1 MNTQGDPMKDIK
13 VGCFGDVV
21 GSAGRAIFQKHIAKL
36 KNDYQ
41 LDGIIVNGENSC
53 STGRGISTKNVHF
66 FQHHGVDMIT
76 SGNHIFQNKDI
87 YAYLD
92 TKKDLIRPANFPST
106 APGTGAV
113 TFTTQS
119 GVVVGVINVQGR
131 VFMRELLSC
140 PFKTVE
146 SLIPYLQQKTN
157 CIFVDIHAETTAE
170 KMAIAHF
177 LTGKVTCVFGTH
189 THVQTADERILPGGT
204 AFITDL
210 GMAGSLN
217 GMLGM
222 KKEPVIQNF
231 ISQMPTKFEVDIGL
245 PLVLCGIV
253 VTLDSVTGRAKSIE
267 RIRLIDSDITVVAE
281 ENKR

>member
-1 MNTQGDPMKDIK
+1 MHYIK
-13 VGCFGDVV
+13 IGCFGDVV
-21 GSAGRAIFQKHIAKL
+21 GSAGRAIFQKHISQIK
-36 KNDYQ
+36 KQYT

-53 STGRGISTKNVHF
+53 STGRGISTKNIHF

-92 TKKDLIRPANFPST
+92 IKKDLLRPANFPSST
-106 APGTGAV
+106 PGTGV
-113 TFTTQS
+113 LTFTTHS
-119 GVVVGVINVQGR
+119 GVIVGVINVQGR

-146 SLIPYLQQKTN
+146 SLIPFLQQKTH
-157 CIFVDIHAETTAE
+157 CIFVDVHAETTAE

-177 LTGKVTCVFGTH
+177 LCGKVSAVFGTH

-222 KKEPVIQNF
+222 KKEPVMQNF
-231 ISQMPTKFEVDIGL
+231 ISQMPTKFEVDHSL
-245 PLVLCGIV
+245 PLVLSGIV
-253 VTLDSVTGRAKSIE
+253 VTVDAITGRAKTIE
-267 RIRLIDSDITVVAE
+267 RIRLIDDDITVVAE
-281 ENKR
+281 DNKNR

>member
-1 MNTQGDPMKDIK
+1 MKI
-13 VGCFGDVV
+13 GCFGDVV

-36 KNDYQ
+36 KAEYQ

-53 STGRGISTKNVHF
+53 ATGRGISTKNVHF
-66 FQHHGVDMIT
+66 FQHHDVDMIT

-87 YAYLD
+87 YTYLD

-106 APGTGAV
+106 APGTGAL

-119 GVVVGVINVQGR
+119 GITIGVINIQGR

-140 PFKTVE
+140 PFKSAE

-170 KMAIAHF
+170 KMGVAHF
-177 LTGKVTCVFGTH
+177 LDGKVSCVFGTH

-222 KKEPVIQNF
+222 KKEQVIQNF
-231 ISQMPTKFEVDIGL
+231 ISQMPTKFEVDTHL

-253 VTLDSVTGRAKSIE
+253 VTVDAVTGRAKAIE
-267 RIRLIDSDITVVAE
+267 RIRIVDNDITVMVE

>member
-1 MNTQGDPMKDIK
+1 MHGENMQHIK
-13 VGCFGDVV
+13 IGCFGDVV
-21 GSAGRAIFQKHIAKL
+21 GSAGRAIFQKHIAHI
-36 KNDYQ
+36 KNQYA

-53 STGRGISTKNVHF
+53 ATGRGISTKNVHF
-66 FQHHGVDMIT
+66 FQHHEVDMIT

-87 YAYLD
+87 YTYLD
-92 TKKDLIRPANFPST
+92 TKRDLLRPANFPST
-106 APGTGAV
+106 TPGTGV
-113 TFTTQS
+113 LTFTTSS
-119 GVVVGVINVQGR
+119 GVTVGVINVQGR

-146 SLIPYLQQKTN
+146 SLIPFLQQKTH
-157 CIFVDIHAETTAE
+157 CIFVDVHAETTAE

-177 LTGKVTCVFGTH
+177 LCGKVSAVFGTH

-222 KKEPVIQNF
+222 KKEPVMQNF
-231 ISQMPTKFEVDIGL
+231 ISQMPTKFEVDTSL
-245 PLVLCGIV
+245 PLVLSGIV
-253 VTLDSVTGRAKSIE
+253 VTVDAITGRAKNIE
-267 RIRLIDSDITVVAE
+267 RIRLIDNDITVVPE
-281 ENKR
+281 DNKK